1 MSKNRGQEG
10 RGGGGGEIRTSMMRY
25 GVPDD
30 RTGKAGRPGVQ
41 AGWEGRTDE
50 GGGGGGEV
58 RAGSEGEQPR
68 SVRDHSLTVDFI

>member
-10 RGGGGGEIRTSMMRY
+10 RGRGGGGGGGEIRTSMMRY

-50 GGGGGGEV
+50 GGVGGGGV
-58 RAGSEGEQPR
+58 KCEQATRENSPG
-68 SVRDHSLTVDFI
+68 V